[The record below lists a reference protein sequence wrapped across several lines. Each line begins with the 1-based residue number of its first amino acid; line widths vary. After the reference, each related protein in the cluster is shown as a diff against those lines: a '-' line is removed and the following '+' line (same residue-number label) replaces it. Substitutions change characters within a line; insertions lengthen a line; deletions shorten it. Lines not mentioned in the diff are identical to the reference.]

1 MSKYVNTLEKG
12 NFNAV
17 VIFLVHLSH
26 SSKQFIFYKCISE
39 SSILQNTIS
48 IETIMKE
55 YENIMFWIADCNNRS
70 TENRSEQVEKPE
82 CQQDSDIDSKPDH
95 NDDDDDDDANKK
107 DDEDTE
113 TEKAAVD
120 ETADDTLIAEGK
132 NPQCL
137 HGH

>member
-1 MSKYVNTLEKG
+1 
-12 NFNAV
+12 
-17 VIFLVHLSH
+17 
-26 SSKQFIFYKCISE
+26 
-39 SSILQNTIS
+39 
-48 IETIMKE
+48 MKE

-95 NDDDDDDDANKK
+95 NDDDDDDDDANKK

-113 TEKAAVD
+113 AEKAAVD